1 MMNKYFILRKIV
13 LVILGLI
20 LGFYSG
26 ISYYQEHSLDES
38 ASIHK
43 LEKKVQKEKH
53 KSTQLTKQIQ
63 EINKKLQ
70 KYNFTII
77 DNISKTNI
85 KRFFSALCEFET
97 KNQIA
102 NCTNVNILSDFKYL
116 NVIDINI
123 YYKNEIEAKKG
134 AAVIDY
140 VIKKYFKPNQLKFY
154 SKELNLNTYTVK
166 YFKPMK
172 QYNKGKK

>member
-1 MMNKYFILRKIV
+1 MDKYFILRK
-13 LVILGLI
+13 LI
-20 LGFYSG
+20 LVVLAIIFGFYSG
-26 ISYYQEHSLDES
+26 ISYYQENLLDDS
-38 ASIHK
+38 VSIHK

-53 KSTQLTKQIQ
+53 KLAQLIKQIQ
-63 EINKKLQ
+63 EIDKKLQ
-70 KYNFTII
+70 KYNLTTI

-102 NCTNVNILSDFKYL
+102 NCTNVNISSDFRYL

-134 AAVIDY
+134 VLVIDY
-140 VIKKYFKPNQLKFY
+140 VIKKYFKPTKLKFY
-154 SKELNLNTYTVK
+154 SKELNFDTYTVK